1 MLAGSATAAHTC
13 TPYGS
18 EPQLQYTIRL
28 VRLLARFLNPSP
40 WNLMRQFGLGPRL
53 DGGGIGVC
61 TVLEVMASTVAIPFV
76 FVNYCPNI
84 D

>member
-1 MLAGSATAAHTC
+1 MACHRVQITYL
-13 TPYGS
+13 
-18 EPQLQYTIRL
+18 EI
-28 VRLLARFLNPSP
+28 PSWYWGKKDVP
-40 WNLMRQFGLGPRL
+40 RPRL

-61 TVLEVMASTVAIPFV
+61 TVLEVMASTVAISFV